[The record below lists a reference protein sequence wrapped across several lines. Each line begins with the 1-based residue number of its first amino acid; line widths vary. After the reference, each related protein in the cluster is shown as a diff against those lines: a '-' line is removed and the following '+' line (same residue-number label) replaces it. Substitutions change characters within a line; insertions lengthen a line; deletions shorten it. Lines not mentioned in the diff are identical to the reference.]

1 MDRVSREVRS
11 RIMSAIRAK
20 HTTPERI
27 VRKLLTALGVRYRLH
42 YKKVPG
48 RPDVAM
54 PGRRKAVF
62 VNGCFW
68 HFHGCHL
75 SRMPKSSTAFWT
87 AKFSRNKERDKRK
100 IEELQKLGWD
110 TLVVWEC
117 ECETGDRLTRRLSR
131 FLKM

>member
-1 MDRVSREVRS
+1 
-11 RIMSAIRAK
+11 MSAIRAK